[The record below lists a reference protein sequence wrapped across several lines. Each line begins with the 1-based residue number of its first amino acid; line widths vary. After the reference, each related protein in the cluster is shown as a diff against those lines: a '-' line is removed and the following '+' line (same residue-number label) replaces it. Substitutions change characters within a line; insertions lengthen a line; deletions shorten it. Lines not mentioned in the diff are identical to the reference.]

1 MKYFLILIAG
11 LILMSCGT
19 RVPYTNEIRDD
30 FGLESKDKVK
40 NVQFFTS
47 ASIVLEQSKDTDSQ
61 GTAEDGTLIANSNS
75 EQERII
81 IPTGTAC
88 VFEGYGENGE
98 IILRFE
104 TGVNKTITFSMR
116 QGQVNGKYYFVA
128 NWTKNGGE
136 VKYGNINYVATSS
149 SGTAY
154 LQVLLKKLKKTKRKD
169 RVVKGM
175 KV

>member
-1 MKYFLILIAG
+1 
-11 LILMSCGT
+11 MSCGT

-30 FGLESKDKVK
+30 FGLESKDIVK

-88 VFEGYGENGE
+88 VFEDYGENGE

-128 NWTKNGGE
+128 IWTKNGGE